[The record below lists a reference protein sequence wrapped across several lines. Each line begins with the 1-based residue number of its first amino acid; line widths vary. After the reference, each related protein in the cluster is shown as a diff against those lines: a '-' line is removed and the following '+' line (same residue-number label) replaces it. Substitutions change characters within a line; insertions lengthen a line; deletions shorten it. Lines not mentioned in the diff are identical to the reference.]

1 MYSWLAWNFLCRP
14 VWLQTCGNPPA
25 SASQMLVLQD
35 YVPFNTCG
43 DTARQTLGH
52 WHLKHPGQVGA
63 PASNP

>member
-1 MYSWLAWNFLCRP
+1 MAVSHMLDSILFE
-14 VWLQTCGNPPA
+14 TCGNPPA